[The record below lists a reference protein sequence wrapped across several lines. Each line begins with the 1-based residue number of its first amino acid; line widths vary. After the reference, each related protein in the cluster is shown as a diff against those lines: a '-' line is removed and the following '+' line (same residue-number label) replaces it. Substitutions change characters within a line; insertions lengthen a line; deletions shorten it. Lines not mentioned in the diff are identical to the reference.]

1 MAFAIPDDRKLSL
14 PHLLGNI
21 AIGVEPGAGSI
32 EEAVPQDKPLLET
45 LRSCFCAFIT
55 TEW

>member
-21 AIGVEPGAGSI
+21 AIGVEPCAGSI

-45 LRSCFCAFIT
+45 LRSCFCAFVT
-55 TEW
+55 AKP